1 VLFHDF
7 AYFLFMFLFESSVSF
22 IFRIDSLAT
31 RETIIVVSFCLF
43 SGFYCFLSHIYIWI
57 ALLSWLYLVLVSVA
71 QEAQEG
77 ETRCVSV

>member
-31 RETIIVVSFCLF
+31 RETIIADSVCLF
-43 SGFYCFLSHIYIWI
+43 SSFYCFLSHIYIWI
-57 ALLSWLYLVLVSVA
+57 AQPSWFYLELVSIS
-71 QEAQEG
+71 QEPQEG
-77 ETRCVSV
+77 ETRGVSV